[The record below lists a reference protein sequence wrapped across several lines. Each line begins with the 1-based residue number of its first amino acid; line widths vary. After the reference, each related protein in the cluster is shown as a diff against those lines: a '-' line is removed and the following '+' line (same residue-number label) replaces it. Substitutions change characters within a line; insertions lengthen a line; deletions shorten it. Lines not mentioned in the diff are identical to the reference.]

1 MSKQLENLLQK
12 AQIKG
17 EAIKNGRKTYW
28 YGDKGDLEEKYAIVV
43 DENIVRLRHWGT
55 ETLVVDTDKKKVLEW
70 YGESNSDRDSMN
82 FIINRFGLGGRFRY
96 RPSVDEFSYNELL

>member
-1 MSKQLENLLQK
+1 MSKLLENLLEK
-12 AQIKG
+12 AQVNG

-55 ETLVVDTDKKKVLEW
+55 ETLVIDTEKKEVLEW
-70 YGESNSDRDSMN
+70 YGEGVSDRDSMN
-82 FIINRFGLGGRFRY
+82 FMLSRLGIGGRFTY
-96 RPSVDEFSYNELL
+96 RPSIDEFNYNELL